1 MAMSLR
7 GRIDDFLR
15 KPYAMAYIF
24 IFPTFFLL
32 FVFHVLPF
40 ISSFYVS
47 MLNMQVSFDTAK
59 FVGLA
64 HFKQALGDRYF
75 INALKVTMKFVFF
88 EIPWQM
94 AVGLVFS
101 AMVAK
106 NSPFNKLMRG
116 IYFLPIVVSATA
128 LGIMWGFIL
137 HSNIGLITHWL
148 DVLGF
153 GKINFLNSVTDSFKT
168 VIFVV
173 VWRSFGMTTLIMV
186 ASMQNVSDDLY
197 DAAEVDGASKVRQ
210 FWSITLPSIMPTI
223 WFILMTRIMSALQI
237 FDIIFTLTGGGPN
250 YTTETVVAYVYRKS
264 MDGTSNMGY
273 ATAMCEFLFAIILVI
288 TIIQYTIMT
297 KTEN

>member
-1 MAMSLR
+1 MAMNLR
-7 GRIDDFLR
+7 GKIDDFLR

-24 IFPTFFLL
+24 IFPAFFLL
-32 FVFHVLPF
+32 VVFHVVPF

-47 MLNMQVSFDTAK
+47 MLNMQVSFETAT
-59 FVGLA
+59 FVGLQ
-64 HFKQALGDRYF
+64 HFKQALNDRFF
-75 INALKVTMKFVFF
+75 INSLKVTMKFVLF

-94 AVGLVFS
+94 AVGLIFS

-106 NSPFNKLMRG
+106 NSRFNKVMRS

-128 LGIMWGFIL
+128 LGIMWRFIL
-137 HSNIGLITHWL
+137 HSNVGLITHWL
-148 DVLGF
+148 DVIGF

-186 ASMQNVSDDLY
+186 AAMQAVPDDYY
-197 DAAEVDGASKVRQ
+197 DAAEVDGASKIRQ
-210 FWSITLPSIMPTI
+210 FWSITLPSILPTI
-223 WFILMTRIMSALQI
+223 WFILITRVMSALQI

-273 ATAMCEFLFAIILVI
+273 ATAMSEFLFLIIMVI
-288 TIIQYTIMT
+288 TLIQYTVMT